1 MAKSLA
7 DQLLS
12 AGLVDKKKAQ
22 QAEQQKRK
30 QARQERKGQGE
41 SDDTQVRLAQ
51 QRAEKAERDREL
63 NRQRQQAEQAK
74 ALRAQ
79 AWQMLQQSSVSA
91 NGEVR
96 FSFTD
101 ARVNK
106 IKQIYV
112 NDIAQAQLAKG
123 RLAICADD
131 EKYYLVPRNVAD
143 KVAERFAD
151 AVIFIADQTASEAD
165 EDDPYKDFLI
175 PDDLMW

>member
-41 SDDTQVRLAQ
+41 SDDTQERLAQ

-79 AWQMLQQSSVSA
+79 AWQMLQQSAVSA
-91 NGEVR
+91 SGEVR

-112 NDIAQAQLAKG
+112 DDTAQAQLAKG

-131 EKYYLVPRNVAD
+131 KDYYLVPRNVAD

-151 AVIFIADQTASEAD
+151 AVIFIADQSASAPD
-165 EDDPYKDFLI
+165 EDDPYKDFPI

>member
-7 DQLLS
+7 DQLLN

-41 SDDTQVRLAQ
+41 GEDTQQRLAQ

-79 AWQMLQQSSVSA
+79 AWQMMQQSAVSA
-91 NGEVR
+91 SGEVR

-112 NDIAQAQLAKG
+112 DDTAQAQLAKG

-131 EKYYLVPRNVAD
+131 DKYYLVPRNVAD

-151 AVIFIADQTASEAD
+151 AVIFVADQAASEPD
-165 EDDPYKDFLI
+165 EDDPYKDFPI

>member
-7 DQLLS
+7 DQLLN
-12 AGLVDKKKAQ
+12 AGLVDKKKAK

-30 QARQERKGQGE
+30 TSRQQQKGKAE
-41 SDDTQVRLAQ
+41 PDETQQRLAKE
-51 QRAEKAERDREL
+51 RAEKAERDREL
-63 NRQRQQAEQAK
+63 NRQRQHAEQAK

-79 AWQMLQQSSVSA
+79 AWQMLRQSEVSA
-91 NGEVR
+91 SGEVR

-101 ARVNK
+101 PRVNK
-106 IKQIYV
+106 IKQLYV
-112 NDIAQAQLAKG
+112 DETAQAQLAKG

-131 EKYYLVPRNVAD
+131 ERFYVVPRNVAD

-151 AVIFIADQTASEAD
+151 AVIFIADTKAVEPD
-165 EDDPYKDFLI
+165 EDDPYKDFPI

>member
-7 DQLLS
+7 DQLLN

-30 QARQERKGQGE
+30 QSRQAHKGSAE
-41 SDDTQVRLAQ
+41 ADETQQRLARE
-51 QRAEKAERDREL
+51 RAEKAERDREL

-74 ALRAQ
+74 ALKAQ
-79 AWQMLQQSSVSA
+79 AVQMLTQSAVQAS
-91 NGEVR
+91 GEVR

-101 ARVNK
+101 PRVNK
-106 IKQIYV
+106 IKQLYV
-112 NDIAQAQLAKG
+112 DATAQAQLAKG

-131 EKYYLVPRNVAD
+131 ERYYLVPRNVAD

-151 AVIFIADQTASEAD
+151 AVIFVADSQTPQPD
-165 EDDPYKDFLI
+165 DDDPYKDFPI

>member
-7 DQLLS
+7 DQLLN

-30 QARQERKGQGE
+30 QARQARKGQAE
-41 SDDTQVRLAQ
+41 DDDTQERLAQ

-79 AWQMLQQSSVSA
+79 AWQMLQHSA
-91 NGEVR
+91 VEASGDVR

-106 IKQIYV
+106 IKQLFV
-112 NDIAQAQLAKG
+112 DATAQTQLAKG
-123 RLAICADD
+123 RLAICGDD
-131 EKYYLVPRNVAD
+131 ERYYLVPRNVAD

-151 AVIFIADQTASEAD
+151 AVIFVADQVSNEAD
-165 EDDPYKDFLI
+165 EDDPYKDFPI